1 MRLIR
6 ANWNAP
12 SQIHA
17 LTTTRLGGQ
26 SSAPYNGLNLGDH
39 VADNPVHVSANRQQL
54 IQATGLKI
62 EPQWLQQVHG
72 VEVVEA
78 LSDGEVRQADA
89 CFTSTAGQA
98 CIVMTADCLP
108 VLFTN
113 KSGTKVAAAH
123 AGWRGLVS
131 GVLEQTLK
139 QFESGEQVLAWLG
152 PAIGPLAFEVGA
164 EVREAFVSQH
174 SQAETAFKTSPT
186 HPQDR
191 FLADIYQLARIRLTA
206 AGVADADIS
215 GGDYCTFSD
224 AENFF
229 SYRRDGVTGRMAS
242 LIWIES

>member
-26 SSAPYNGLNLGDH
+26 SSAPYDGLNLGDH
-39 VADNPVHVSANRQQL
+39 VADSPADVSANRQQL

-62 EPQWLQQVHG
+62 APQWLQQVHG

-78 LSDGEVRQADA
+78 LSDGKVRQADA
-89 CFTSTAGQA
+89 SFTAIPGQA
-98 CIVMTADCLP
+98 CIIMTADCLP

-113 KSGTKVAAAH
+113 RAGTRVAAAH
-123 AGWRGLVS
+123 AGWRGLAG

-139 QFESGEQVLAWLG
+139 QFEPGEEVLAWLG

-174 SQAETAFKTSPT
+174 SQAEAAFKTSPT

-191 FLADIYQLARIRLTA
+191 FLADIYQLARIRLAA
-206 AGVADADIS
+206 AGVTEVS

>member
-12 SQIHA
+12 AHIHA

-26 SSAPYNGLNLGDH
+26 SAPPYNGLNLGDH
-39 VADNPVHVSANRQQL
+39 VADSPADVSANRQQL
-54 IQATGLKI
+54 MQATGLKLA
-62 EPQWLQQVHG
+62 PQWLHQVHG
-72 VEVVEA
+72 TEIVEA
-78 LSDGEVRQADA
+78 LSDGQLRTADA
-89 CFTSTAGQA
+89 CFTATPGQA
-98 CIVMTADCLP
+98 CVVMTADCLP

-113 KSGTKVAAAH
+113 TAGTRVAAAH
-123 AGWRGLVS
+123 AGWRGLAA

-139 QFESGEQVLAWLG
+139 VFDNNDEILAWLG

-164 EVREAFVSQH
+164 EVLEAFVSENPE
-174 SQAETAFKTSPT
+174 AEIAFKPSPT
-186 HPQDR
+186 HPRDR
-191 FLADIYQLARIRLTA
+191 FLADIYQLARTRLAA
-206 AGVADADIS
+206 AGVAEVS

-224 AENFF
+224 ADNFF